1 MPIYNLPYY
10 LQQTQELLQNPPA
23 NPALYP
29 TQTLTD
35 AINKARLWV
44 AGEAQCIR
52 QYNSLTL
59 APGQQNAPFAA
70 ITTSSGQGVAG
81 VLNVRQA
88 AYKVASGQRFIHP
101 RSFEWFFQ
109 YPLNNPNPQVA
120 PFPTVW
126 SQQGQGVSGTF
137 WINPISGGPLV
148 FSLDCANYPIDL
160 LLPTD
165 AEAIPAPWTQCVPFL
180 AAYYALMSAQSSA
193 RLEAAGILFKQF
205 SDFMERARNMV
216 TPPTNQYIYA
226 QQADPTTL
234 NALGLSSGPKQ

>member
-23 NPALYP
+23 NPSLYP

-44 AGEAQCIR
+44 AGESQCIR
-52 QYNSLTL
+52 QYNTL
-59 APGQQNAPFAA
+59 VIPAGQQNAAFSSIA
-70 ITTSSGQGVAG
+70 TSSSTGVAG

-88 AYKVASGQRFIHP
+88 AYQVASGQRFLHP

-109 YPLNNPNPQVA
+109 YALNNPNPQPAV
-120 PFPTVW
+120 FPTVW

-137 WINPISGGPLV
+137 WINPISSISLT
-148 FSLDCANYPIDL
+148 FSLDCANFPIDL

-165 AEAIPAPWTQCVPFL
+165 VEAIPSPWTQCVPFL

-193 RLEAAGILFKQF
+193 RLEAASIVFKQF
-205 SDFMERARNMV
+205 SDFMDRARSMV

-226 QQADPTTL
+226 QQSDPTSI
-234 NALGLSSGPKQ
+234 NALGLSGAK